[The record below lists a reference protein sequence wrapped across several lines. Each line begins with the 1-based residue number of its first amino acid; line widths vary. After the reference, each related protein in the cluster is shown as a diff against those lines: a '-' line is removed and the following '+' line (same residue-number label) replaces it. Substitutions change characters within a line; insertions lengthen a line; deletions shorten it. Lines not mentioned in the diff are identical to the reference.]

1 MDDQSVVEYFEK
13 FSAHAFGDTSSVMT
27 TCSLVGPDQRL
38 HPCSFCFTIKRDV
51 FDIPMMSMDPYIP
64 RILVFSLR
72 LVVWGFMDPRCC
84 LDLHCF
90 FFSVSQ
96 CFPLSYAHY
105 FHFSILR
112 FSDFPPIL

>member
-64 RILVFSLR
+64 RILVFLLDLLSGVLWIP
-72 LVVWGFMDPRCC
+72 VAV

-90 FFSVSQ
+90 FFSVSH
-96 CFPLSYAHY
+96 CFLCPM
-105 FHFSILR
+105 
-112 FSDFPPIL
+112 PIASTFLF